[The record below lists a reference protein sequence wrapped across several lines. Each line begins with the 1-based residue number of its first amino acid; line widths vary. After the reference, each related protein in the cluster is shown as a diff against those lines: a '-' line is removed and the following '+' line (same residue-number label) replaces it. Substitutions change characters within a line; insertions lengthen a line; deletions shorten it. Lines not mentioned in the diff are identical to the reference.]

1 MKIIKKQFYVNF
13 SFLRSELESPVH
25 EKIFSVGL
33 DWRSVFMILNANFDH
48 STYFLFNFVTRNDMF
63 TVLIIFTV
71 LMYLLHTSTV
81 FYI

>member
-1 MKIIKKQFYVNF
+1 MHVIF

-48 STYFLFNFVTRNDMF
+48 STYFLFKFVTRNEGPLNLKI
-63 TVLIIFTV
+63 LIIFTV
-71 LMYLLHTSTV
+71 SMYLLHTSTV